1 MSYELSCQMIFH
13 PLDNGSGSA
22 GSGSAGSDLTGAS
35 DSDGQSECRSRSRDV
50 MLISNKKDSM

>member
-1 MSYELSCQMIFH
+1 MIFH